1 MPKLPIKL
9 VIMLNAYA
17 DGLTYKEISEKTGYH
32 IHTIS
37 KQVTF
42 LDNKG
47 LIAIE
52 QKRSK
57 NIQGRRWI
65 NLIKLK
71 KEFLDE
77 NVTKF
82 FSRIAKQLNCS
93 LNDLFIV

>member
-1 MPKLPIKL
+1 
-9 VIMLNAYA
+9 MLNAYA

-57 NIQGRRWI
+57 NIQGRSTGNR
-65 NLIKLK
+65 
-71 KEFLDE
+71 
-77 NVTKF
+77 
-82 FSRIAKQLNCS
+82 A
-93 LNDLFIV
+93 

>member
-1 MPKLPIKL
+1 MPKLPLKL
-9 VIMLNAYA
+9 VIVLNANA
-17 DGLTYKEISEKTGYH
+17 EGLTYKEISEKTGYH
-32 IHTIS
+32 KHTIS